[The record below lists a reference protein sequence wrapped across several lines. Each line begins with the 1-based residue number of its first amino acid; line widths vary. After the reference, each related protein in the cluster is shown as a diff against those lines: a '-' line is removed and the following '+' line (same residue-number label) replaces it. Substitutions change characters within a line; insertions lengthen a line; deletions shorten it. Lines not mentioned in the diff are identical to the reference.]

1 MALQSPTAELKTI
14 TGYILPE
21 RHTVHSNQEDV
32 SESEDEEEEIQPKF
46 LDMKE
51 MDSVSSGGNMF
62 KSSVS
67 ASKEVPFMVGNK
79 TYWVEGRFPLQD
91 PWWEVTCTIHQGR
104 HKIFVKGSPS
114 YRLRTDLRSEGRS
127 LVSLFL
133 TACKAQP
140 DFVNMFMEW
149 LPNDRHVEP
158 VNVLDVLQDF
168 EDSSPENKPVAE
180 ELKSKVNHSVSWT
193 HVRVASLYPD
203 IMKYLP
209 TLLPGQFM
217 DIINKGRIEQ
227 MPETSEKDDPST
239 QEQNNTNIL
248 ARLEELIKTDVWKLG
263 FSYVRLLPGTLIMF
277 KELHL
282 IRCEAQMEA
291 FKHCHLFWRIPVVQ
305 RNALLLYTELK
316 RHCRAT
322 GSTYADQEKLGK
334 KISRETGHQGAWEAL
349 GFLVEQGVLIRE
361 GDRVALRNLFSYE
374 KGIAE
379 CLRALVE
386 GDPWKIH
393 LDVREVLRK
402 AQLDRLRLKAR
413 EKHSMTHLRISKAD
427 AKTSVSEAQNDIVQ
441 EVGIE
446 QIDPAYAQPGTS
458 SMVHSPQSYEFTKLT
473 IKKESV
479 ISDSDSSKD
488 STYFDI
494 DPSTIE
500 LDEDQ
505 VRAAEKMCAN
515 PVTVISGKGGCGKT
529 TVVSLVFKAAMEQQ
543 TSDREEVLK
552 ACGDFQNDSQGSSYW
567 LLSDVHEEKKESEG
581 SDSDEKPVEVL
592 LTAPTGRAASLLTK
606 RTGFTAYTMHQV
618 LWSFMNTKKDPSGNP
633 HAWKFSK
640 VRVLVVDEGSLVSVQ
655 ILHSIL
661 SMLTKHSEL
670 QKFII
675 LGDVRQLPSIEP
687 GNTLCDLF
695 QGLMK
700 VHWAIEMQTNHRAE
714 SELIVRNSAL
724 ISEMVKK
731 RHYSP
736 LEFDA
741 TINMMRPSKLPSD
754 KRFIFVKI
762 YGDNDRFD
770 LQDAITFLLSEAPG
784 LEGDK
789 LSQFVAFRRMDCE
802 LINELCCKHYSK
814 HTTRTPKNKLNFQP
828 KDKVCCTKNGYITD
842 HEKNEKGTSF
852 DTARALHDS
861 NRSSHDNAGNQSE
874 KERLCN
880 GEIFFIKDDVTK
892 KESCKKKRYLTLDD
906 DNGRVVTCSY
916 RELQRECKLRHAWAR
931 TIHTFQGSEA
941 ETIVYVLGDSRAQN
955 WQNVYTAVTRGQKR
969 VYVVGRERD
978 LEGAIKRWITPR
990 NTQLC
995 HFVTN
1000 VVSQQGPEDSLS
1012 QSACQS
1018 QVETPVT
1025 PSQST
1030 PVASQT
1036 PSRPQKLSRPS
1047 CTRNLYK
1054 DVSGQSHPT
1063 SNSSLKDVVAFS
1075 QTYSWSPMDRCA
1087 EPSKVQNENASK
1099 LSNHVEDPTLLAAV
1113 SCSSNECCR
1122 GSKRLIPVDT
1132 CSTPTKLPKQTT
1144 SEESPLGSSR
1154 LKLLSITSPSPKS
1167 DRQRFPDSTS
1177 SYREQP

>member
-1 MALQSPTAELKTI
+1 MALQSPTAGFKTI

-21 RHTVHSNQEDV
+21 RHAVQSNQEDV
-32 SESEDEEEEIQPKF
+32 SESEEEEEGIQPEF

-51 MDSVSSGGNMF
+51 MDCVSSGGNMF

-67 ASKEVPFMVGNK
+67 ASKEVPFMAGNK
-79 TYWVEGRFPLQD
+79 MYQVEGRFPLQD
-91 PWWEVTCTIHQGR
+91 PWWEVTCTIRQGL
-104 HKIFVKGSPS
+104 HKNSGCPMTDTWTLPMCWTSCRILKIHL
-114 YRLRTDLRSEGRS
+114 LRIKL
-127 LVSLFL
+127 
-133 TACKAQP
+133 
-140 DFVNMFMEW
+140 W
-149 LPNDRHVEP
+149 LN
-158 VNVLDVLQDF
+158 
-168 EDSSPENKPVAE
+168 SSSQ
-180 ELKSKVNHSVSWT
+180 KS
-193 HVRVASLYPD
+193 
-203 IMKYLP
+203 I
-209 TLLPGQFM
+209 
-217 DIINKGRIEQ
+217 
-227 MPETSEKDDPST
+227 T
-239 QEQNNTNIL
+239 Q
-248 ARLEELIKTDVWKLG
+248 
-263 FSYVRLLPGTLIMF
+263 IMF

-291 FKHCHLFWRIPVVQ
+291 FKHCHLFWSIPVVQ

-322 GSTYADQEKLGK
+322 GSTYADREKLEK

-361 GDRVALRNLFSYE
+361 GDRVALRNLFGYE

-379 CLRALVE
+379 FLRALVE

-393 LDVREVLRK
+393 LDVREVLRE
-402 AQLDRLRLKAR
+402 AHLDRLRAKAR
-413 EKHSMTHLRISKAD
+413 EKHSMTRLRISKAD

-441 EVGIE
+441 EVGFE
-446 QIDPAYAQPGTS
+446 QIDPAFAQPGTL
-458 SMVHSPQSYEFTKLT
+458 SMVHSGGMPTCNSPQSYEFTKLT
-473 IKKESV
+473 IKEESI
-479 ISDSDSSKD
+479 ISDSSND

-500 LDEDQ
+500 LDPDQ
-505 VRAAEKMCAN
+505 LRAAEMMCAN

-552 ACGDFQNDSQGSSYW
+552 ACEDFQNDSQGSSNG

-633 HAWKFSK
+633 QSWKFSN

-695 QGLMK
+695 EGLRK
-700 VHWAIEMQTNHRAE
+700 IQWAIEMQTNHRAE
-714 SELIVRNSAL
+714 SELIVRNSGL
-724 ISEMVKK
+724 ISELAKK

-741 TINMMRPSKLPSD
+741 TINMMRPSKVPSD

-762 YGDNDRFD
+762 YGENDRFD
-770 LQDAITFLLSEAPG
+770 LQDAITFLLNEAPG

-814 HTTRTPKNKLNFQP
+814 HITRTPKNKLNFQP
-828 KDKVCCTKNGYITD
+828 KDKVCCTKNGYVTE
-842 HEKNEKGTSF
+842 HEKKEEGTSF
-852 DTARALHDS
+852 DTARAVHDS
-861 NRSSHDNAGNQSE
+861 TRSSHDNAGNQSQNE
-874 KERLCN
+874 QIKEKKERLCN
-880 GEIFFIKDDVTK
+880 GEIFFIKDDVTEEESWK
-892 KESCKKKRYLTLDD
+892 KTRYLTLDD
-906 DNGRVVTCSY
+906 DNGRVVTFSY

-941 ETIVYVLGDSRAQN
+941 ETIVYILGDSRAQN
-955 WQNVYTAVTRGQKR
+955 WQHVYTAVTRGQKR

-990 NTQLC
+990 NTRLC

-1000 VVSQQGPEDSLS
+1000 VVSQQGPEDSLT
-1012 QSACQS
+1012 QSACSQS
-1018 QVETPVT
+1018 QVETPVNHNFG

-1030 PVASQT
+1030 PVALQT
-1036 PSRPQKLSRPS
+1036 PSRPQKHSRPS
-1047 CTRNLYK
+1047 CAQNLYE
-1054 DVSGQSHPT
+1054 SGQSHPT
-1063 SNSSLKDVVAFS
+1063 SNSSLQEDVAFS
-1075 QTYSWSPMDRCA
+1075 QTYSWSPMDSCA
-1087 EPSKVQNENASK
+1087 EPSKVQNENASES
-1099 LSNHVEDPTLLAAV
+1099 SNHVEDATLLAAV
-1113 SCSSNECCR
+1113 SCSSNECSR
-1122 GSKRLIPVDT
+1122 GSKRLILVDT

-1154 LKLLSITSPSPKS
+1154 LKLLSITSPSSKS
-1167 DRQRFPDSTS
+1167 SRQLFPDSTCS
-1177 SYREQP
+1177 HREQP

>member
-1 MALQSPTAELKTI
+1 MALQSPTAGFKTI

-21 RHTVHSNQEDV
+21 RHAVQSNQEDV
-32 SESEDEEEEIQPKF
+32 SESEEEEEGIQPEF

-51 MDSVSSGGNMF
+51 MDCVSSGGNMF

-67 ASKEVPFMVGNK
+67 ASKEVPFMAGNK
-79 TYWVEGRFPLQD
+79 MYQVEGRFPLQD
-91 PWWEVTCTIHQGR
+91 PWWEVTCTIRQGL
-104 HKIFVKGSPS
+104 HKNVVKGFPF
-114 YRLRTDLRSEGRS
+114 YRLRTDLGSEGRS

-140 DFVNMFMEW
+140 DFVNMFIEW
-149 LPNDRHVEP
+149 LPNDRHVDP
-158 VNVLDVLQDF
+158 ANVLDVLQDF
-168 EDSSPENKPVAE
+168 EDSSPENKAVAE
-180 ELKSKVNHSVSWT
+180 QLKSKVNHS
-193 HVRVASLYPD
+193 
-203 IMKYLP
+203 
-209 TLLPGQFM
+209 
-217 DIINKGRIEQ
+217 
-227 MPETSEKDDPST
+227 
-239 QEQNNTNIL
+239 
-248 ARLEELIKTDVWKLG
+248 
-263 FSYVRLLPGTLIMF
+263 
-277 KELHL
+277 
-282 IRCEAQMEA
+282 
-291 FKHCHLFWRIPVVQ
+291 
-305 RNALLLYTELK
+305 ELK

-322 GSTYADQEKLGK
+322 GSTYADREKLEK

-361 GDRVALRNLFSYE
+361 GDRVALRNLFGYE

-379 CLRALVE
+379 FLRALVE

-393 LDVREVLRK
+393 LDVREVLRE
-402 AQLDRLRLKAR
+402 AHLDRLRAKAR
-413 EKHSMTHLRISKAD
+413 EKHSMTRLRISKAD

-441 EVGIE
+441 EVGFE
-446 QIDPAYAQPGTS
+446 QIDPAFAQPGTL
-458 SMVHSPQSYEFTKLT
+458 SMVHSGGMPTCNSPQSYEFTKLT
-473 IKKESV
+473 IKEESI
-479 ISDSDSSKD
+479 ISDSSND

-500 LDEDQ
+500 LDPDQ
-505 VRAAEKMCAN
+505 LRAAEMMCAN

-552 ACGDFQNDSQGSSYW
+552 ACEDFQNDSQGSSNG

-633 HAWKFSK
+633 QSWKFSN

-695 QGLMK
+695 EGLRK
-700 VHWAIEMQTNHRAE
+700 IQWAIEMQTNHRAE
-714 SELIVRNSAL
+714 SELIVRNSGL
-724 ISEMVKK
+724 ISELAKK

-741 TINMMRPSKLPSD
+741 TINMMRPSKVPSD

-762 YGDNDRFD
+762 YGENDRFD
-770 LQDAITFLLSEAPG
+770 LQDAITFLLNEAPG

-814 HTTRTPKNKLNFQP
+814 HITRTPKNKLNFQP
-828 KDKVCCTKNGYITD
+828 KDKVCCTKNGYVTE
-842 HEKNEKGTSF
+842 HEKKEEGTSF
-852 DTARALHDS
+852 DTARAVHDS
-861 NRSSHDNAGNQSE
+861 TRSSHDNAGNQSQNE
-874 KERLCN
+874 QIKEKKERLCN
-880 GEIFFIKDDVTK
+880 GEIFFIKDDVTEEESWK
-892 KESCKKKRYLTLDD
+892 KTRYLTLDD
-906 DNGRVVTCSY
+906 DNGRVVTFSY

-941 ETIVYVLGDSRAQN
+941 ETIVYILGDSRAQN
-955 WQNVYTAVTRGQKR
+955 WQHVYTAVTRGQKR

-990 NTQLC
+990 NTRLC

-1000 VVSQQGPEDSLS
+1000 VVSQQGPEDSLT
-1012 QSACQS
+1012 QSACSQS
-1018 QVETPVT
+1018 QVETPVNHNFG

-1030 PVASQT
+1030 PVALQT
-1036 PSRPQKLSRPS
+1036 PSRPQKHSRPS
-1047 CTRNLYK
+1047 CAQNLYE
-1054 DVSGQSHPT
+1054 SGQSHPT
-1063 SNSSLKDVVAFS
+1063 SNSSLQEDVAFS
-1075 QTYSWSPMDRCA
+1075 QTYSWSPMDSCA
-1087 EPSKVQNENASK
+1087 EPSKVQNENASES
-1099 LSNHVEDPTLLAAV
+1099 SNHVEDATLLAAV
-1113 SCSSNECCR
+1113 SCSSNECSR
-1122 GSKRLIPVDT
+1122 GSKRLILVDT

-1154 LKLLSITSPSPKS
+1154 LKLLSITSPSSKS
-1167 DRQRFPDSTS
+1167 SRQLFPDSTCS
-1177 SYREQP
+1177 HREQP